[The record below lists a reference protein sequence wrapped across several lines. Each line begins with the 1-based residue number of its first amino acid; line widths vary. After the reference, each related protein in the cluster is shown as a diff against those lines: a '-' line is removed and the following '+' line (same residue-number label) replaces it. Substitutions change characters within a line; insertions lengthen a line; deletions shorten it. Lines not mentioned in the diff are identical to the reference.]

1 MVSYLVEHILC
12 LDRGSL
18 FHITLQ
24 YHYLVSHFLYNFSLY
39 CLLEG
44 ALEKRLSESTPPLQH
59 SELDGETVTINP
71 RTTISGVT
79 GETTT
84 VSGLSTNSG
93 NTPISSNSMQQD
105 DTTTEISPVSE
116 ESQTII
122 SASDNTKDIDNDTLW
137 TDGDATRQHKL
148 QMHSKDHVNPT
159 FTSHGFIGTTTNDH
173 MNAEGNMTN
182 QKIGLRD
189 PSLVGSSLVDSLI
202 DDISLP
208 GGGGGISG
216 ISLPDDGRGGCGSIV
231 QQNIPPPQSSPDATP
246 LRGGQQHRF
255 NQHENEQEQ
264 EQVEDF
270 HQELNPP
277 PQPQSTRHDRRSYDN
292 YSNELPISKLK
303 IHNTTLHEDE
313 TLSTVTDP
321 TESPFIYTYQRRRTA
336 GDDGTSDSVSQIT
349 SSIAGSNYSS
359 YQNIPN
365 SFPRQ
370 SNRNANNLS
379 WMNTSNGIGSSAGS
393 SSRMIHRKN
402 KSRSGVKKKK
412 TSNKG
417 ISIPGP
423 YGSSSKNRDVMIHSG
438 SGSGGSGG
446 NNSTGSGTR
455 STSSYNDI
463 IDNNGGVNDEIDYA
477 MNNTNKSTSRR
488 PSAKKRQQQSHHRQ
502 MSSNMSM
509 TDDLSTVEST
519 GNYIDTES
527 TFDVSRLGMG
537 GVSTMHQPSLRS
549 SSGQSVI
556 SEGTTESTTQ
566 GLGILHYLRLAQ
578 HHITRYF
585 FPKPPRIER
594 RKKFDRTDSDDL
606 EELLLEEGQ
615 SVKRSG
621 SSTIDNDEESTID
634 YYGSPG
640 SSPTGSPRGKKRSRR
655 DDKNKGST
663 TRTIGLFILLSAIIA
678 VYRMPS
684 SNNNTRDGRYQDE
697 IEFRV
702 ANSDRDPYDN
712 FDNVGRN
719 IQDHNNG
726 QVLDYTD
733 NNNNGNY
740 EDQQYDN
747 NAMISAEIDAADTF
761 DTMDKQYLNVQL
773 PAKFDALANV
783 DDMLF
788 QKGIDIPFYWHVPRS
803 GGGTMNDLLGR

>member
-1 MVSYLVEHILC
+1 
-12 LDRGSL
+12 
-18 FHITLQ
+18 
-24 YHYLVSHFLYNFSLY
+24 
-39 CLLEG
+39 
-44 ALEKRLSESTPPLQH
+44 
-59 SELDGETVTINP
+59 
-71 RTTISGVT
+71 
-79 GETTT
+79 
-84 VSGLSTNSG
+84 
-93 NTPISSNSMQQD
+93 MQQD
-105 DTTTEISPVSE
+105 DNTTEISPVSE
-116 ESQTII
+116 ESQTITI
-122 SASDNTKDIDNDTLW
+122 SEEGSSNTKDIDNDTLW

-148 QMHSKDHVNPT
+148 QMSSKDHVNPT
-159 FTSHGFIGTTTNDH
+159 FTSGGFIGSTTNTSNLNQ
-173 MNAEGNMTN
+173 MNMTN

-208 GGGGGISG
+208 GGGMGISG

-255 NQHENEQEQ
+255 NQHEIEQEQ
-264 EQVEDF
+264 QQQVDNF
-270 HQELNPP
+270 HQELNPLP
-277 PQPQSTRHDRRSYDN
+277 PQSTGHDRRSYDN

-379 WMNTSNGIGSSAGS
+379 WMNTSNAIGTTSSAGS

-402 KSRSGVKKKK
+402 KSRSGVNKKKS
-412 TSNKG
+412 SNKG

-423 YGSSSKNRDVMIHSG
+423 YGSSSNNRDVMIRSG

-488 PSAKKRQQQSHHRQ
+488 PSAKKRQQQQQSQHHHHRQ

-556 SEGTTESTTQ
+556 SEGTNESTTQ

-615 SVKRSG
+615 SSIKRSG
-621 SSTIDNDEESTID
+621 SSTIDNDEESTMD
-634 YYGSPG
+634 YYGSPGG
-640 SSPTGSPRGKKRSRR
+640 SSPTGSPRGNKRSRR

-663 TRTIGLFILLSAIIA
+663 TRTIGLFILISAIIA
-678 VYRMPS
+678 VYRMPT
-684 SNNNTRDGRYQDE
+684 NNSRETRDGRYQDE

-733 NNNNGNY
+733 NNNGNY
-740 EDQQYDN
+740 GDQYDNN

-761 DTMDKQYLNVQL
+761 DTMDKQYLNIQL
-773 PAKFDALANV
+773 PAKFDVLANV

>member
-1 MVSYLVEHILC
+1 MYSSN
-12 LDRGSL
+12 SL
-18 FHITLQ
+18 
-24 YHYLVSHFLYNFSLY
+24 SSFLLY
-39 CLLEG
+39 AEG

-71 RTTISGVT
+71 TTTISGVT
-79 GETTT
+79 GETT

-93 NTPISSNSMQQD
+93 NTPSRSSMQQD
-105 DTTTEISPVSE
+105 DTNTEISPVSE
-116 ESQTII
+116 ESQTITI
-122 SASDNTKDIDNDTLW
+122 SEDTKDIDNDTLW

-159 FTSHGFIGTTTNDH
+159 FTSNGFIGTTNTSNLNQ
-173 MNAEGNMTN
+173 MNMTN

-208 GGGGGISG
+208 GGGMGISG

-231 QQNIPPPQSSPDATP
+231 QQNVPPQSSPDATP

-255 NQHENEQEQ
+255 NQHHNEQEQ
-264 EQVEDF
+264 QQQAEDF

-277 PQPQSTRHDRRSYDN
+277 PPQSTRHDHRQSYDN
-292 YSNELPISKLK
+292 NSNLIPISKLK

-379 WMNTSNGIGSSAGS
+379 WMNTSNGIGTSSAGS

-402 KSRSGVKKKK
+402 KSTRSGVSKKKS
-412 TSNKG
+412 SNKG
-417 ISIPGP
+417 MAIPGP
-423 YGSSSKNRDVMIHSG
+423 YGSSSNRDVMIRSG

-463 IDNNGGVNDEIDYA
+463 IDNNGVNDEIDYA
-477 MNNTNKSTSRR
+477 MNNTNKPTSRR
-488 PSAKKRQQQSHHRQ
+488 PSAKKRQQQQSQHHRQ
-502 MSSNMSM
+502 MSSMSM
-509 TDDLSTVEST
+509 TDDLSTVESS

-556 SEGTTESTTQ
+556 SEGTNESTTQ

-621 SSTIDNDEESTID
+621 SSTVDNDEESTID

-640 SSPTGSPRGKKRSRR
+640 SSPIGSPRGNKRSRH
-655 DDKNKGST
+655 DKDKGST

-684 SNNNTRDGRYQDE
+684 SNNGEASVGRYQDE

-719 IQDHNNG
+719 IQDYNND

-733 NNNNGNY
+733 NNNNGGNY
-740 EDQQYDN
+740 EDQQYGNN

-761 DTMDKQYLNVQL
+761 DTMDKQYLNIQL
-773 PAKFDALANV
+773 PAKFDVLANV
-783 DDMLF
+783 DDLLF